1 MQSVVLCMQQYGP
14 QDRARKR
21 SGYDEIRCGR
31 ELVDAKLKK
40 GLLEVCV
47 LVALKKE
54 ESYGYKIIGDI
65 SPYIEVSESTLYP
78 ILKRLEATGCLTTRS
93 KEYNGRLRK
102 YYMITEAGK
111 RKIRESI
118 ADLDELKRV
127 YDFIYREGY

>member
-1 MQSVVLCMQQYGP
+1 M
-14 QDRARKR
+14 
-21 SGYDEIRCGR
+21 
-31 ELVDAKLKK
+31 DAQLKK

-47 LVALKKE
+47 LASLKKE
-54 ESYGYKIIGDI
+54 ESYGYKIISDI

-111 RKIRESI
+111 RKIKESLN
-118 ADLDELKRV
+118 DLDELRRV
-127 YDFIYREGY
+127 YDFIYREGN